1 MIRSPA
7 VWPRKRE
14 RGAQSYS
21 RSGSR
26 SRILCLCLADP
37 APPIIESC
45 AGSCLIN
52 AFAPVI
58 KMKNTGVRDD
68 RHCKHRNLAL
78 HYRYYMSNKREDIVC
93 KCSFQGNETVDSQWQ
108 TKQSLSAL
116 SDRVRDNTIRQ
127 ANMVPHVTYLR
138 AGWKLDEH
146 HQAGI
151 WKGDY
156 GMSSSIGTSVF

>member
-78 HYRYYMSNKREDIVC
+78 HYRYYLSNKRKDIVC

-108 TKQSLSAL
+108 TKQSLCPK
-116 SDRVRDNTIRQ
+116 RQ
-127 ANMVPHVTYLR
+127 SP
-138 AGWKLDEH
+138 GQH
-146 HQAGI
+146 HPPSQHGATC
-151 WKGDY
+151 Y
-156 GMSSSIGTSVF
+156 VSSRRMEIG